1 MRLFLLI
8 ALTMTAFA
16 ANSVLNRMA
25 VEGGLIE
32 PLQFALIRV
41 AAGAAMLLALVR
53 WQGRPL
59 TLWGVRRSIGAV
71 SLAAYMIGFS
81 LAYRVLDAGLG
92 ALILFGVTQVAMFA
106 VTAAGGT
113 RVTAPQGLGA
123 AVAFAGLAWVLWPG
137 EAGLADPLGALSM
150 AIAGLGWAAYSM
162 AGRGEADALAASAAN
177 FCLCLPLTTLAFLL
191 VAETGAVT
199 VSGALLAILSG
210 AVTSGLGY
218 ALWYTVLPR
227 IPAVVAAN
235 ALVSVPLIAIA
246 GGALVLGEAITWQLV
261 VASVVVLGGILLSV
275 QKPRSG

>member
-25 VEGGLIE
+25 VDGNWIE

-41 AAGAAMLLALVR
+41 AAGAAMLLALAR

-59 TLWGVRRSIGAV
+59 ALTGRRRAVGAV

-113 RVTAPQGLGA
+113 RVTTPQILGA
-123 AVAFAGLAWVLWPG
+123 GVAFAGLAWVLWPG
-137 EAGLADPLGALSM
+137 EAGLADPLGAFFM
-150 AIAGLGWAAYSM
+150 GIAGLGWAAYSL
-162 AGRGEADALAASAAN
+162 AGRGESDALAASAAN
-177 FCLCLPLTTLAFLL
+177 FCLCLPMTAVAFLL
-191 VAETGAVT
+191 VAEVGLPTARGIALAV
-199 VSGALLAILSG
+199 VSG

-227 IPAVVAAN
+227 IPAVVAAT

-246 GGALVLGEAITWQLV
+246 GGALMLGEPVTWQLAL
-261 VASVVVLGGILLSV
+261 ASAVVLGGILLSL
-275 QKPRSG
+275 QKPRTR